1 MNLIDASVLF
11 WIIVIAIILIIHILI
26 AVIFAN
32 KMQEI
37 TDLKNYDGS
46 IWGWSFFLV
55 FVLGVAGMVVS
66 TLMAIAI
73 PKLNDQRDSD

>member
-37 TDLKNYDGS
+37 TDLKNYDGN
-46 IWGWSFFLV
+46 IWDGVSFLFL
-55 FVLGVAGMVVS
+55 F
-66 TLMAIAI
+66 
-73 PKLNDQRDSD
+73 